1 MFVVPLAE
9 GAVVAPDGRLDKGFC
24 TFFRDTRKYI
34 AGVPMVFVEPKHC
47 NARFLRREDML
58 FVQVPLSPTA
68 ELLRKD
74 IKALVPK
81 TGTVRNSDTGEIV
94 AIINNDLLAKMHALA
109 NELKLVDVLKPFP
122 TLFIIIDWLIVS
134 IAK

>member
-1 MFVVPLAE
+1 
-9 GAVVAPDGRLDKGFC
+9 
-24 TFFRDTRKYI
+24 
-34 AGVPMVFVEPKHC
+34 
-47 NARFLRREDML
+47 ML